1 MYTSRIREMMA
12 AGGTI
17 DNHDRL
23 IGNGMVFVWLTMVL
37 MMCRVS
43 VTWLWLV
50 QVFAITNMT
59 PNLSYGVGKV
69 FVAIYTLIA
78 FGLFRYYK

>member
-37 MMCRVS
+37 MMCRFS
-43 VTWLWLV
+43 VMWLWLV
-50 QVFAITNMT
+50 QVFAIANMT

-78 FGLFRYYK
+78 FGLFRYYE